1 MWLATTIGFFKRHN
15 LLKNA
20 MWQLVI
26 VTGISILW
34 DYLTGWRG
42 WSVDFV
48 LPIVSM
54 GILLAMV
61 VISAIRRYPAKEYMI
76 YLVMAAGYGL
86 VVPLLLLVFGAVAAG
101 MAESDR
107 NRSLLP
113 VPDRDRA
120 VQMERIPGRDA

>member
-1 MWLATTIGFFKRHN
+1 M
-15 LLKNA
+15 
-20 MWQLVI
+20 
-26 VTGISILW
+26 
-34 DYLTGWRG
+34 
-42 WSVDFV
+42 

-86 VVPLLLLVFGAVAAG
+86 VVPLLLLVFGAVQLEC
-101 MAESDR
+101 AESDR